1 MSLPQCVL
9 KVGNPPI
16 FGGERTLQ
24 YEKVSREPLVGI
36 ISDPSPCQFRM
47 ILTHLTCYVSLSN
60 IICITLNTVNSSL
73 SILSGKNRQQF
84 EEERKYEKGLNV
96 ESISG
101 SMTWRH
107 GWGM

>member
-1 MSLPQCVL
+1 M
-9 KVGNPPI
+9 GNPPI

-47 ILTHLTCYVSLSN
+47 ILTHLKCYVSLSN
-60 IICITLNTVNSSL
+60 IICVIAPSLNSKQKT
-73 SILSGKNRQQF
+73 RQEF
-84 EEERKYEKGLNV
+84 EEERKYVKGLNV

-101 SMTWRH
+101 SMTLRH